1 MLGQVISKSIRAF
14 VSKDGFATS
23 KALPFGTIVFVVS
36 LGPAGEAKIIHEDMI
51 YRVPAGPSETTN
63 TMVPKGR
70 ALLVANPSF
79 ETNARMDLLI
89 T

>member
-51 YRVPAGPSETTN
+51 YRVPASSLEFLKSE
-63 TMVPKGR
+63 KDILSWEDIER
-70 ALLVANPSF
+70 AIMFS
-79 ETNARMDLLI
+79 MSSG
-89 T
+89 